1 MKGTTMQVQID
12 RAEMIPFR
20 ELAPGDF
27 FRGAS
32 WPNGGQFLYE
42 GDYTSENGESY
53 GHVYVVKTM
62 GKCDGNVNGA
72 ESGDVGPC
80 NIEGLRDKMVTRLKV
95 VAIRFAEV
103 GT

>member
-1 MKGTTMQVQID
+1 MQVQID
-12 RAEMIPFR
+12 PPVADTVPFR

-42 GDYTSENGESY
+42 GDYTSEDGQCYDRS
-53 GHVYVVKTM
+53 YVVKTM
-62 GKCDGNVNGA
+62 GKCNGNINGS
-72 ESGDVGPC
+72 ESGEVSACD
-80 NIEGLRDKMVTRLKV
+80 IEKLRDTEVTRLKV
-95 VAIRFAEV
+95 VSVRFAEV